1 MPKTRIAIVAL
12 TLFLAVGASAQAEI
26 KRGDAGPN
34 TFSGTPHRDWYWGY
48 GGDDTLFGR
57 AATDYLYGGGD
68 NDTIVAGRG
77 ADFAYGG
84 DGADEI
90 ALRRVQT
97 ADSNA
102 WASAS
107 KPVCTA
113 TESGCVSVKSG
124 SRIAMRARALGSPQA
139 IFSWVSSRLTRAYD
153 WHSLPVPEVVG
164 IAMNGSIG
172 FGALP

>member
-48 GGDDTLFGR
+48 GGNDTLFGR

-90 ALRRVQT
+90 ALRRGT
-97 ADSNA
+97 TSRGAARERIESA
-102 WASAS
+102 PASAPTPS
-107 KPVCTA
+107 RVVQGMTPFTPRPTTA
-113 TESGCVSVKSG
+113 LWTQSTAVQVPIMLSS
-124 SRIAMRARALGSPQA
+124 AR
-139 IFSWVSSRLTRAYD
+139 VTR
-153 WHSLPVPEVVG
+153 P
-164 IAMNGSIG
+164 
-172 FGALP
+172 

>member
-12 TLFLAVGASAQAEI
+12 TLFLAVAASAQAEI

-90 ALRRVQT
+90 ALRRGNDFAWGGAGADRISTGLGADTVKGGPGNDTIYAT
-97 ADSNA
+97 ADDGAVDSIDCGTGTDHA
-102 WASAS
+102 L
-107 KPVCTA
+107 
-113 TESGCVSVKSG
+113 
-124 SRIAMRARALGSPQA
+124 IRAGDTTLNCET
-139 IFSWVSSRLTRAYD
+139 VDT
-153 WHSLPVPEVVG
+153 VT
-164 IAMNGSIG
+164 
-172 FGALP
+172 